1 MILAPV
7 AARKNSKNVTVLNML
22 MLSMIAGAIFI
33 LALAVYSIA
42 LWRRVWQTEQQ
53 RKQQRTAQK
62 KQLHDD
68 LLVLTSSF
76 ISEQMPWAEGCIRIK
91 VILDHY
97 DFELGQQADYQVLHQ
112 VFNATENI
120 PTHDAW
126 RALSSVEKKP
136 YESLLAELELQHKR
150 ASVQAVEQLQSIL
163 KAS

>member
-1 MILAPV
+1 MIHALV
-7 AARKNSKNVTVLNML
+7 AARKNIKSVMVLDML
-22 MLSMIAGAIFI
+22 MLTMIFGAVFI
-33 LALAVYSIA
+33 LALAVYAII

-53 RKQQRTAQK
+53 HKQQRAAQK

-68 LLVLTSSF
+68 LVVLTDSF

-97 DFELGQQADYQVLHQ
+97 DFELGMQSDYRVLHQ
-112 VFNATENI
+112 VFDATENI

-126 RALSSVEKKP
+126 LALSSAEKKP
-136 YESLLAELELQHKR
+136 HERHLAELELLHKQ
-150 ASVQAVEQLQSIL
+150 ASVQAVQQLQSIL